1 MRHRRSRLFAA
12 TTLTAGLVLIA
23 SPAWAHVTINPNEA
37 AQGGFTAVSFR
48 VPNERDDSGT
58 TSLTVE
64 FPADHPIRS
73 VSVKPKAG
81 WTVSVDR
88 EPLAEPVGGEGGD
101 EITEAVSRITWTG
114 GRIGPG
120 EFDEFDVSM
129 GPLPDDTDELVFGA
143 LQTYES
149 GEVVRWI
156 EPTPANGSEPEFP
169 APVLKLV
176 AGGDEHGGA
185 EDADERAPEVTA
197 SDSDDSDDSETLA
210 VVALIVGGLGLLAGV
225 AGIVLGTRRRA
236 A

>member
-1 MRHRRSRLFAA
+1 MFRRIRLLVPA
-12 TTLTAGLVLIA
+12 LAGVLVLVA
-23 SPAWAHVTINPNEA
+23 SPAWAHVTVNPDEA
-37 AQGGFTAVSFR
+37 PKGGFSAVSFR

-58 TSLTVE
+58 IQVEIE

-73 VSVKPKAG
+73 VSVKPKPG
-81 WTVSVDR
+81 WTANVER
-88 EPLAEPVGGEGGD
+88 APLDEAITDDGE

-129 GPLPDDTDELVFGA
+129 GPLPDDTDELVFKA

-156 EPTPANGSEPEFP
+156 EEPGPGGEEPEFP

-176 AGGDEHGGA
+176 EGNGHGDGEEGGETAADVDVGGD
-185 EDADERAPEVTA
+185 DD
-197 SDSDDSDDSETLA
+197 DDSNTLA
-210 VVALIVGGLGLLAGV
+210 VVALVVGGLGLVAGV
-225 AGIVLGTRRRA
+225 GGILLARRRA
-236 A
+236 S